1 MEITRGAPG
10 LEFVFI
16 NAQIGSIGK
25 AMNIGPCGNV
35 TGSFEMR
42 SLIKGR

>member
-1 MEITRGAPG
+1 M
-10 LEFVFI
+10 EFVFI

-25 AMNIGPCGNV
+25 AMNIMPCGNV
-35 TGSFEMR
+35 TGSFEVR